1 MINRSSDYLTHQ
13 GIDNEDYSTPAVYP
27 AETTAELINI
37 IANRIRSQIAQ
48 EYSAIDNLVRV
59 ITDIEEL
66 RQSHPVRAG
75 LVIDAIVYYS
85 RSLQYIAERHGISRA
100 SVHKTLHDAGNQ
112 YPWIKS
118 LMALRAR
125 ASGKTA
131 TRPPTRTDQNRPEQ
145 VKIDQQKVLPRKPP
159 CEVTGRDHYKKQ
171 FS

>member
-13 GIDNEDYSTPAVYP
+13 GIDNEDFSTEAIYP
-27 AETTAELINI
+27 TETTSELINI

-66 RQSHPVRAG
+66 RQSHPVRAR
-75 LVIDAIVYYS
+75 LVIDAIIYYS
-85 RSLQYIAERHGISRA
+85 QPLQYIAKRRGISRA

-131 TRPPTRTDQNRPEQ
+131 TRSTKGTPPETP
-145 VKIDQQKVLPRKPP
+145 L
-159 CEVTGRDHYKKQ
+159 
-171 FS
+171 

>member
-131 TRPPTRTDQNRPEQ
+131 TRPPHQTRTDKNRPEQ
-145 VKIDQQKVLPRKPP
+145 TRTDPKKGTPSNPP
-159 CEVTGRDHYKKQ
+159 L
-171 FS
+171 

>member
-13 GIDNEDYSTPAVYP
+13 GIDNEDFSTPAVYP
-27 AETTAELINI
+27 AETTSELINI
-37 IANRIRSQIAQ
+37 IANRIRSQVAQ

-75 LVIDAIVYYS
+75 LVIDAIIYYS
-85 RSLQYIAERHGISRA
+85 QPLQYIAERRGISRA

-131 TRPPTRTDQNRPEQ
+131 TRSTLPPNR
-145 VKIDQQKVLPRKPP
+145 KTKKVLPRNPP
-159 CEVTGRDHYKKQ
+159 L
-171 FS
+171 